1 MKNNKGLK
9 YGSLFFIYGVVVIAI
24 MIAVNLLAE
33 IDKFDVKWDLTPN
46 KMYSIGDQT
55 KKLLSELNQDVTI
68 TFLADKDDLK
78 SIKGAGDM
86 LVEFLDKY
94 DKYPKITVQ
103 YIDPDKHPN
112 IIKEL
117 DKEDLLKLQTDNIV
131 VKSGNKAKKV
141 VANEIFYA
149 DEQSQTNAF
158 AAEQSIT
165 GAIKYVTTEKTP
177 VIYFVEGHGERALTS
192 EYSGLKQILE
202 NGNYIVNTLNLS
214 VEAKVPEDAEMVVF
228 TGPKTDLSKAEAD
241 RITEYFK
248 KNGNAIFLFDPVNS
262 DKKFDNFESVLNA
275 YNISLNYDRV
285 KEGDPQRHYAND
297 PYTFLPA
304 VLSSPV
310 TGEDD
315 VSQLFLV
322 LSEARSINILG
333 NQKEQLNVAPILETT
348 ENAVGES
355 YGIANGENTMGPL
368 CIGAIAEY
376 NGSYK
381 SKVVVYGNAYCMT
394 DEGFSK
400 LAPNS
405 EGTMRYFLA
414 SLSWMRDTT
423 NDLIIPP
430 KSIVF
435 DTVNLTS
442 RKADVI
448 YYLSVFGIPLLII
461 AVGLAVWL
469 RRRRL

>member
-24 MIAVNLLAE
+24 MVAVNMFAE

-55 KKLLSELNQDVTI
+55 KKLLSELKQDVTI
-68 TFLADKDDLK
+68 TFLADKDELK
-78 SIKGAGDM
+78 NIKGAGDM
-86 LVEFLDKY
+86 LIEYLDKY
-94 DKYPKITVQ
+94 DKYPKVTVR
-103 YIDPDKHPN
+103 YIDPDKNPS

-131 VKSGNKAKKV
+131 VTSGKKAKKV
-141 VANEIFYA
+141 VANEIFYS
-149 DEQSQTNAF
+149 DEQTRTNAF

-177 VIYFVEGHGERALTS
+177 VVYFVEGHGERALAS
-192 EYSGLKQILE
+192 EYAGLKQILE
-202 NGNYIVNTLNLS
+202 NGNYIVSTLKLS
-214 VEAKVPEDAEMVVF
+214 VEAKVPEDAEMLIF
-228 TGPKTDLSKAEAD
+228 TGPKTDISKAEAD
-241 RITEYFK
+241 RLTDYFK
-248 KNGNAIFLFDPVNS
+248 NNGNAIFLFDPVNS
-262 DKKFDNFESVLNA
+262 DKKFENFESVLNE

-285 KEGDPQRHYAND
+285 KEGDDQRHYPDD

-304 VLSSPV
+304 VLSSDI
-310 TGEDD
+310 TGADD

-322 LSEARSINILG
+322 LNDSRSINIL
-333 NQKEQLNVAPILETT
+333 NNEKEPLKVNPLLETT
-348 ENAVGES
+348 EKAIGES
-355 YGIANGENTMGPL
+355 YGTTNGEDTMGPL
-368 CIGAIAEY
+368 CIGASAEY
-376 NGSYK
+376 NSSYK
-381 SKVVVYGNAYCMT
+381 SKIIVFGNAYCMT
-394 DEGFSK
+394 DDGFTK
-400 LAPNS
+400 LAPYS
-405 EGTMRYFLA
+405 ENTMRYFLA

-430 KSIVF
+430 KSIVY

-442 RKADVI
+442 RKALVVFI
-448 YYLSVFGIPLLII
+448 LSVLVIPLLII
-461 AVGLAVWL
+461 GIGLVVWL